1 MGPIVGD
8 RGGTINR
15 CALFLAE
22 VPVRQAVANGA
33 GLVMR
38 AARRLAAA
46 QLVVNTSCYRARDR
60 TAKGRDNASQDI
72 LCAGQKVDRRTRKGD
87 QQMANKS
94 RSQGFC
100 DAHIYRY
107 DGA

>member
-1 MGPIVGD
+1 MKQAPFD
-8 RGGTINR
+8 
-15 CALFLAE
+15 FD
-22 VPVRQAVANGA
+22 VPWQRETAKMWSTG
-33 GLVMR
+33 MR

-60 TAKGRDNASQDI
+60 TAKGTNNASQDI
-72 LCAGQKVDRRTRKGD
+72 LRAGQQVDRRTRKGD

-107 DGA
+107 DRA